1 MNRPPAGLG
10 FGVNVAI
17 TVLATLAI
25 GIGAYSVMVRS
36 LHPTGAAWPTVS
48 ATPTSAPPPGSPTP
62 LQPLP
67 APPQGTPRLAPI
79 ALSLVDPSAGWAL
92 LTSCTAPTNVA
103 CHYSVTATLDG
114 GKTWGNPVRVGPTY
128 LSVDGGGPR
137 HVRFLNRLDGFV
149 FGLSS
154 AYATHDGGKSWNNAG
169 LPAIFTYDIAIGGK
183 TVWAVTSPCAKGVLC
198 QLEVRASLDGGRTW
212 QAPHSLPAGFSP
224 EALVP
229 FDSGVVMTKVPTGE
243 MELTIDGG
251 ASWRA
256 IQTQCDANPFRGY
269 VATFDGKELWELC
282 MGYPDTASNT
292 ADKALFVSEDGGRSW
307 TARATSQPGSWLQPA
322 GWPVWLV
329 SSRAGVAFI
338 TGTPT
343 ALVTHDAGS
352 TWTPVNIQL
361 SEIHFSGPISGS
373 GLDGARNIWVTVD
386 GGEHWSQ
393 AGALPTE
400 FSQ

>member
-17 TVLATLAI
+17 TVLVTLAI
-25 GIGAYSVMVRS
+25 GTGAYSVMVRS
-36 LHPTGAAWPTVS
+36 VHPTAAVHPTAS
-48 ATPTSAPPPGSPTP
+48 ATPSPASPSP

-67 APPQGTPRLAPI
+67 TPPESTPRLAPI
-79 ALSLVDPSAGWAL
+79 ALSLVGPLTGWSL
-92 LTSCTAPTNVA
+92 LTSCTAPTTVA

-114 GKTWGNPVRVGPTY
+114 GRTWGKPVQVGPASV
-128 LSVDGGGPR
+128 SVDGGGPR

-154 AYATHDGGKSWNNAG
+154 AYVTHDGGRSWNNTG
-169 LPAIFTYDIAIGGK
+169 LPAVFIYDIAIGGK

-212 QAPHSLPAGFSP
+212 RAPHLLPAGFSP
-224 EALVP
+224 EALVA
-229 FDSGVVMTKVPTGE
+229 FESGVVMTKVPTGE
-243 MELTIDGG
+243 MELTTDGG
-251 ASWRA
+251 ATWQA
-256 IQTQCDANPFRGY
+256 INSQCTGSPFRGY

-282 MGYPDTASNT
+282 MGYPDAASNS
-292 ADKALFVSEDGGRSW
+292 ADKALFVSEDEGRSW
-307 TARATSQPGSWLQPA
+307 AARATSQPGSWLQQA

-329 SSRAGVAFI
+329 SNRAGVAFMS
-338 TGTPT
+338 GAPT

-352 TWTPVNIQL
+352 TWAEVSVQL
-361 SEIHFSGPISGS
+361 SEMHFEGPSGGS
-373 GLDGARNIWVTVD
+373 ALDGAGNIWVTSD

-393 AGALPTE
+393 AGGLPTE